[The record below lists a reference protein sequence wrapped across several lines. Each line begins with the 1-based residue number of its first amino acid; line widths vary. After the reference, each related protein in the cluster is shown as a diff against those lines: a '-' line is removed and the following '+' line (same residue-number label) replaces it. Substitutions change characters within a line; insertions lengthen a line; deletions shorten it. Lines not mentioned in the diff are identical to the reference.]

1 MTIERAVKHIGRKVR
16 LVSPRLYIDSWFTLS
31 EIVVGERNNQL
42 CYSARL
48 IDPVTGQSTIQCRL
62 SEILDSS

>member
-1 MTIERAVKHIGRKVR
+1 MTVERAVKHIGKKVR
-16 LVSPRLYIDSWFTLS
+16 LVSPRLYVDSWFILL

-42 CYSARL
+42 YYSARL

-62 SEILDSS
+62 SEILDSG

>member
-1 MTIERAVKHIGRKVR
+1 MTVERAVKHIGKKVR
-16 LVSPRLYIDSWFTLS
+16 LVSPRLYVDSWFILL

-48 IDPVTGQSTIQCRL
+48 IDSVTGHSTIQCRL
-62 SEILDSS
+62 SEILDSG